1 MFSSTLT
8 ILVIGAFLCII
19 MLLVLSSLWRTAI
32 PGVREWSAGNAL
44 AIAAFFLYAFG
55 KSLPPLAAYE
65 LANAVNAAASAA
77 LLLGFYRFLG
87 RPARLPL
94 LAAGVVLLTA
104 AIAVFH
110 YWIDSFALRTLAVA
124 LYQGIVFGAIALTVL
139 KFGNGT
145 LSRYPAGFTSA
156 MAGLIASGHLVRGI
170 LYVAGPEIP
179 QSLLQP
185 SAWNLLFL
193 SASTLVMPVMTLGGV
208 MMVHGAMMQKSEH
221 AANRDFLTGA
231 WSRRAF
237 FEHAQHELARARRL
251 DSSIALLLIDV
262 DHFKQVNDRFGHA
275 TGDRVLIDIVRKS
288 QTLLRSIDYL
298 GRIGGEEFAVL
309 LSDADRDAAL
319 TVAERLRQTLQAA
332 PPPAGS
338 TDNPYTVS
346 IGVAILR
353 ESESF
358 ESLMQRAD
366 AALYRSKAAGR
377 NQVNIHAEIVPGP
390 TPAPAI

>member
-65 LANAVNAAASAA
+65 LANAVNAAATAA

-87 RPARLPL
+87 RQASPSL
-94 LAAGVVLLTA
+94 LAAGVVLLTTTI
-104 AIAVFH
+104 AIFH

-124 LYQGIVFGAIALTVL
+124 LYQGALFGAIALAVL

-145 LSRYPAGFTSA
+145 LLRYPLVFTGA

-170 LYVAGPEIP
+170 LYVSGPEIP
-179 QSLLQP
+179 LSLLQP

-208 MMVHGAMMQKSEH
+208 MMVHDAMMQKSEH

-237 FEHAQHELARARRL
+237 FERAQHELARARRL

-275 TGDRVLIDIVRKS
+275 TGDRVLVDIVRKS
-288 QTLLRSIDYL
+288 EALLRSIDYL

-332 PPPAGS
+332 PPQAGG
-338 TDNPYTVS
+338 TDNAYTVS

-377 NQVNIHAEIVPGP
+377 NQVSINAEIVPGP
-390 TPAPAI
+390 MPAA

>member
-32 PGVREWSAGNAL
+32 PGVREWTAGNAL
-44 AIAAFFLYAFG
+44 AVAAFFLYAFG

-77 LLLGFYRFLG
+77 LLLGFRRFLG
-87 RPARLPL
+87 RSAPLPL
-94 LAAGVVLLTA
+94 LAAGVALLTA

-124 LYQGIVFGAIALTVL
+124 LYQGIVFGAIALAVL
-139 KFGNGT
+139 KSGKT
-145 LSRYPAGFTSA
+145 ALLRYPVLFTGA
-156 MAGLIASGHLVRGI
+156 MAITVAGGHLIRGV

-179 QSLLQP
+179 VSLLQP

-208 MMVHGAMMQKSEH
+208 MMVHDAMMQKSEY

-251 DSSIALLLIDV
+251 GSNIALLLIDV

-288 QTLLRSIDYL
+288 EALLRNIDYL

-309 LSDADRDAAL
+309 LSNADREAAL
-319 TVAERLRQTLQAA
+319 AVAERLRQTLQAA
-332 PPPAGS
+332 PQADGA
-338 TDNPYTVS
+338 DNAYTVS

-377 NQVNIHAEIVPGP
+377 NQVSIGIVDATPGHVP
-390 TPAPAI
+390 LDV